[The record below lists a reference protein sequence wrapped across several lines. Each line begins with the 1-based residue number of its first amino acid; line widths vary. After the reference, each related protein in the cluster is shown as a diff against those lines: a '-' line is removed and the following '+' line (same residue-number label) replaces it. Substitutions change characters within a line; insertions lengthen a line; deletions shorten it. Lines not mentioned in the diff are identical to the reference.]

1 MPACT
6 AGRRTETRSSEMELK
21 RGQCAVGSRG
31 GRVHCLNRIIACL
44 AMAGALAALSWPPPV
59 RVSLQALL
67 RPLAPNEPIPGVAGG
82 YVLAEPVSGH
92 EGDLVLLATSGA
104 RHVEIHLLDRGHWKE
119 AIETPSFGVAYEAF
133 GSNAPPA
140 DCAEVVNAVV
150 TAIRASD
157 PGNLHIDQLARHAH
171 APTLLERVLDRLKG
185 ERAVVAGLLLVG
197 LGVLLTTTPLGYLA
211 FGLLL
216 AALGFWFRAT
226 RLDLPFALDG
236 DVQRVFTAH
245 LPLRDIVDTAL
256 FHDRH
261 PPFMFILLHVVQRFG
276 ESETVVRL
284 PAVIAGTLV
293 GPAILAAVQW
303 LRQGT
308 AAARRRGA
316 PVVAACA
323 ALTATASPVLVERSR
338 EVSELTLFGLLAVV
352 TFAASLR
359 ACERPTGAAL
369 WLVALGHALLFWTYY
384 LAGFLLVG
392 FWLAMRWAGPID
404 RRLLRAVALGI
415 LAGLPGLAFAALT
428 LLRDRPVRQIAR
440 VFPQVVWGERATA
453 AMALEIS
460 HTVLNAFGA
469 PLVVLMT
476 VLVVVALVRRER
488 VLVAPI
494 AAAGAVAAGM
504 LVLVQPARIQ
514 AYYIVCAM
522 PLLPL
527 ALALFDAPSTPR
539 LRLLTAA
546 VAAMATAASV
556 PRLLANDADRIYASD
571 LAFGRRFAMVIAAR
585 PESRV
590 AVAFAPDATL
600 LAYSL
605 ARAAGL
611 EIDWRDLRQQD
622 GTVEVT
628 GVRQQLLPLLPA
640 WSLDEGSGKRAIVAL
655 DELAREDDFL
665 AVSSNP
671 APMAEIGAWLERCAE
686 LDHTAVRRLLHCSK
700 QR

>member
-1 MPACT
+1 MRACT
-6 AGRRTETRSSEMELK
+6 AGRRTETRSSEMPLK
-21 RGQCAVGSRG
+21 REEHVVESHGA
-31 GRVHCLNRIIACL
+31 RVHGLNLIMVCL
-44 AMAGALAALSWPPPV
+44 AMVGALAALSWPTPV
-59 RVSLQALL
+59 QLSVQALL

-104 RHVEIHLLDRGHWKE
+104 RHVEVHLLDRGRWKE
-119 AIETPSFGVAYEAF
+119 AINTPSFGVAYEAF
-133 GSNAPPA
+133 GSNAPLA
-140 DCAEVVNAVV
+140 DCADVVNAVA
-150 TAIRASD
+150 TALRAND
-157 PGNLHIDQLARHAH
+157 PGNLHVDQLARHAH
-171 APTLLERVLDRLKG
+171 APTLLERMLDRLRG
-185 ERAVVAGLLLVG
+185 ERAVGAGMLLVG
-197 LGVLLTTTPLGYLA
+197 LGVLLTTVPLGYLA

-216 AALGFWFRAT
+216 AVLGFWLRAT

-261 PPFMFILLHVVQRFG
+261 PPFMFILLHAVQRFG
-276 ESETVVRL
+276 ESESVVRL

-293 GPAILAAVQW
+293 GPAILAAAQW

-316 PVVAACA
+316 PVVAVCA
-323 ALTATASPVLVERSR
+323 AFAATVSPVLVERSR

-352 TFAASLR
+352 TLAASLR
-359 ACERPTGAAL
+359 ACDRPTRAVL
-369 WLVALGHALLFWTYY
+369 WLVAVGHALLFWTYY

-392 FWLAMRWAGPID
+392 FWLAMRWSGRLE
-404 RRLLRAVALGI
+404 RRLVRAAALGI
-415 LAGLPGLAFAALT
+415 LAGLPGLAFAGLT
-428 LLRDRPVRQIAR
+428 MLRDRPVRQIAR
-440 VFPQVVWGERATA
+440 VFPQVVWGERTTSS
-453 AMALEIS
+453 MALEIS
-460 HTVLNAFGA
+460 HTVLNALGA
-469 PLVVLMT
+469 PLVVLIA
-476 VLVVVALVRRER
+476 VLLVVALVRRDR
-488 VLVAPI
+488 ALVAPI

-514 AYYIVCAM
+514 AYYIVCAV

-527 ALALFDAPSTPR
+527 ALALFDAPSAPR
-539 LRLLTAA
+539 RQLLTAA
-546 VAAMATAASV
+546 LAVTATAASV
-556 PRLLANDADRIYASD
+556 PRLLANDADRIYAPD
-571 LAFGRRFAMVIAAR
+571 LAFGRRFATVIAAQ

-590 AVAFAPDATL
+590 AVAFAPDVTL

-605 ARAAGL
+605 ARVAGI

-622 GTVEVT
+622 STVEIT
-628 GVRQQLLPLLPA
+628 GLRQQLLPLLPA
-640 WSLDEGSGKRAIVAL
+640 WSLDEGSGKRAVGAL
-655 DELAREDDFL
+655 YELAREGDFL

-671 APMAEIGAWLERCAE
+671 APLAEIGAWLERCAE
-686 LDHTAVRRLLHCSK
+686 LDHTTVRRLLRCSR